1 MFMLNRLTIL
11 ALGMG
16 SLVAWSG
23 AALAGKASEGK
34 ISGEYLEIRSCS
46 VYTGPCFANA
56 EMGVTGRE
64 ALMAWKIDEGQHH
77 GVDLAGLKAV
87 MAVTAGETLGR
98 ADRLEKAV
106 KAVILADE
114 RANPQQ
120 REALV
125 DFIKSRAGKL
135 AENVHKVEFVAI
147 NLKLDHVEMVAD
159 LKAGRDVSIR
169 TRKLAKGD
177 CVCTNE
183 VVFYPPLTKVDNYAP
198 AFALEGR
205 YSGRGLGATWSQPDT
220 RSAFLAT
227 FDY

>member
-1 MFMLNRLTIL
+1 MLNRSTVAAFTL
-11 ALGMG
+11 ALA
-16 SLVAWSG
+16 SLAAWSG
-23 AALAGKASEGK
+23 TAWAGN
-34 ISGEYLEIRSCS
+34 IQGEYLEIRTCS

-64 ALMAWKIDEGQHH
+64 ALLAWKIDGGKHN

-87 MAVTAGETLGR
+87 LAVSAGETLGH
-98 ADRLEKAV
+98 ADRLEQSV

-114 RANPQQ
+114 KANQQQ
-120 REALV
+120 RDALV
-125 DFIKSRAGKL
+125 DFVKSRAGKL
-135 AENVHKVEFVAI
+135 AQHVNKVEFVAI
-147 NLKLDHVEMVAD
+147 DLKLDQVDMVAD
-159 LKAGRDVSIR
+159 LKAGRDVTIR

-177 CVCTNE
+177 CVCSNE

-205 YSGRGLGATWSQPDT
+205 YAGRGLGTTWSQPNT